1 MKFRLASAVMGKRVD
16 RSFDTVIS
24 AMSYQGVSFSSLLGV
39 ILGRGR
45 VRYKLQ
51 VILSLE
57 REF

>member
-45 VRYKLQ
+45 EYKLQ

-57 REF
+57 REL